1 MIILVEF
8 GVIGLLIFLLPAIW
22 IFNISNN
29 KKKSMVFLV
38 TLLLMT
44 VTDLGIYYSL
54 NVLIVLF
61 YLKTTKTHQFEKH
74 KYSIL

>member
-1 MIILVEF
+1 
-8 GVIGLLIFLLPAIW
+8 
-22 IFNISNN
+22 
-29 KKKSMVFLV
+29 LV